1 MGDHLMKVVNLLVGA
16 MLGIMMFA
24 CDSTSQRDQRSGVEL
39 LALPAAEGFLRANHP
54 RQFSFPQDHGKHPGF
69 RSEWWYLTGN
79 LESEGRR
86 FGYQVTFFRFVID
99 PKEQSESS
107 ERTLWESDA
116 VWLAQA
122 ALTDVDN
129 GVFLTSEHLSR
140 ELPGLTGAIN
150 NGLDVQSNGWRL
162 YQPAPQAPYRLEIQA
177 DEFSLSIMLESSK
190 PVVLQGDKGLSQKS
204 ADDPLN
210 ASYYYSQT
218 RLQTS
223 GELRLLAEN
232 ESQQQLMV
240 TGSSWF
246 DREWSTSALNARQ
259 AGWDWFA
266 LQLDNQYEL
275 MFYRLRLSDNSADAA
290 SAGVWVDPE
299 GQITRLSVDDV
310 QLKPG
315 DFWREPET
323 GKRYPVSWTMT
334 IKRLNLELEVAAV
347 IPNQHWQG
355 WVSYWEGAV
364 DVQASLMGQPT
375 HGHGYVEL
383 TGY

>member
-1 MGDHLMKVVNLLVGA
+1 MKMVNFLMGG
-16 MLGIMMFA
+16 MLGVMMLA
-24 CDSTSQRDQRSGVEL
+24 CDFASQNNERSGVEL
-39 LALPAAEGFLRANHP
+39 LSLPATEGFLRADRP
-54 RQFSFPQDHGKHPGF
+54 RQFSFPRDHGKHPGF

-79 LESEGRR
+79 LESAGRR

-99 PKEQSESS
+99 PKEQSES
-107 ERTLWESDA
+107 LWESDA

-129 GVFLTSEHLSR
+129 GVFLTSEHLNR
-140 ELPGLTGAIN
+140 ELAGLAGATN

-162 YQPAPQAPYRLEIQA
+162 YQPVPQGPYQLEIQA
-177 DEFSLSIMLESSK
+177 DEFSLSMMLESSK
-190 PVVLQGDKGLSQKS
+190 PVVLQGDNGLSQKS

-218 RLQTS
+218 RLQTN
-223 GELRLLAEN
+223 GELRLFN
-232 ESQQQLMV
+232 QQQVEQQLIV
-240 TGSSWF
+240 TGDSWF

-275 MFYRLRLSDNSADAA
+275 MFYRLRLSDSSADAA
-290 SAGVWVDPE
+290 SAGVWVDPV
-299 GQITRLSVDDV
+299 GQVTRLTVDDV
-310 QLKPG
+310 QLKPH

-334 IKRLNLELEVAAV
+334 IERLNLELEISAV
-347 IPNQHWQG
+347 IPNQHWRG
-355 WVSYWEGAV
+355 WVRYWEGAV
-364 DVQASLMGQPT
+364 DVRARLMGQPT
-375 HGHGYVEL
+375 PGYGYVEL